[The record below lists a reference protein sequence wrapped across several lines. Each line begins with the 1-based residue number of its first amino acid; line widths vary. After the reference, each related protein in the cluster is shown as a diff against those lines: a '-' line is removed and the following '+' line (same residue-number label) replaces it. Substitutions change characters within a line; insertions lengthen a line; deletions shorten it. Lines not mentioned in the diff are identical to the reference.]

1 MSYTAVFFDLFDT
14 LVHFERDRLPEVEIN
29 GKRVRSTAGHLH
41 AVLAA
46 HAPRVTLAHT
56 YSALLTS
63 WQEAER
69 QRAIDHREVPA
80 RERFAGFFR
89 HLGLDAADVPAGLD
103 VALIDAHRR
112 ELAKAARFPEHYGPL
127 LRRLAGRYR
136 LAVVSNF
143 DYTPTALA
151 ILDAAG
157 VRDLF
162 AAIVVSDEVGWRKPR
177 ADIFN
182 EAIRRTGVEPH
193 RTLFVGDRA
202 DIDVLGAHG
211 VGMDAAWINPDQV
224 PLPAG
229 LPAPRYEI
237 RDLAE
242 LEPIVARRASSGAAR
257 ASQTGGRSRGHGD
270 DT

>member
-1 MSYTAVFFDLFDT
+1 MPYTAVFFDLFDT
-14 LVHFERDRLPEVEIN
+14 LVRFERHRLPEIEIG

-41 AVLAA
+41 AVLAD
-46 HAPRVTLAHT
+46 HVPGMTLERT
-56 YSALLTS
+56 YAGLQAS

-69 QRAIDHREVPA
+69 LRAIDHREVSA
-80 RERFAGFFR
+80 RERFTHFFR
-89 HLGLDAADVPAGLD
+89 HLELDAAALPAGLD

-112 ELAKAARFPEHYGPL
+112 ELAKAATFPAHHRPL
-127 LRRLAGRYR
+127 LERLARSHQ
-136 LAVVSNF
+136 LAVVSNL

-151 ILDAAG
+151 ILESGG

-177 ADIFN
+177 ADIFQ
-182 EAIRRTGVEPH
+182 AALQRTGAEPM

-202 DIDVLGAHG
+202 DIDVAGAIG
-211 VGMDAAWINPDQV
+211 VGMDAAWINPERE

-229 LPAPRYEI
+229 TPVPAYEI

-242 LEPIVARRASSGAAR
+242 LEPIVGPA
-257 ASQTGGRSRGHGD
+257 
-270 DT
+270 